1 MFRRSE
7 CHKGYRFL
15 AKNDLPRQMGPA
27 HHRLPWPGRSAVW
40 LACVVRDDEVES
52 SNLSAPTINLTT
64 PYNIVSGW
72 AILSKAEPEGKNL
85 VDRAKA
91 FNILPL

>member
-1 MFRRSE
+1 MGLKVNFV
-7 CHKGYRFL
+7 
-15 AKNDLPRQMGPA
+15 AKNAGGV
-27 HHRLPWPGRSAVW
+27 RLAPWPGRSAVW